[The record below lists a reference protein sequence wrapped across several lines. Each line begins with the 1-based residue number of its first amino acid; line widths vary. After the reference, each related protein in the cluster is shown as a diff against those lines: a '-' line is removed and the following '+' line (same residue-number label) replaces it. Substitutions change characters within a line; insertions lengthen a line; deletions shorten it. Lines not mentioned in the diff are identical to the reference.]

1 MTSEQLLATR
11 ATLWR
16 QKAEPLL
23 TLDDAQSWLSQTGL
37 CLFLPRKAQIP
48 APAPSFVEACLGETN
63 PTPPRT
69 AIETAKNLLARLIEA
84 NSALPLNLLGTSSD
98 HPDFLVSTEALP
110 FVYALR
116 GDRDWKHAPGTGGR
130 ESRFSADR
138 PCLEAPRAPRRID
151 GGRNPGGV
159 SARS

>member
-23 TLDDAQSWLSQTGL
+23 TLDDAQSWLQQCGL

-69 AIETAKNLLARLIEA
+69 AIDGAKDLLVRLIEA
-84 NSALPLNLLGTSSD
+84 DPSQRSGLAFVSRHVQQLRGHQAALDAYLGGKHPLLGNAERTHSL
-98 HPDFLVSTEALP
+98 PDDPLV
-110 FVYALR
+110 
-116 GDRDWKHAPGTGGR
+116 GR
-130 ESRFSADR
+130 THR
-138 PCLEAPRAPRRID
+138 P
-151 GGRNPGGV
+151 
-159 SARS
+159 